1 MSYYRVINILD
12 NLKNLSTKFTQQL
25 LNIRNVLLQEMVVDI
40 LNFCLLSSIYERQE
54 LLTILRA
61 KN

>member
-1 MSYYRVINILD
+1 MSFYRIINILD
-12 NLKNLSTKFTQQL
+12 NLKNLSTKFTQHL
-25 LNIRNVLLQEMVVDI
+25 LIIGKGFPQEKDSDI

>member
-1 MSYYRVINILD
+1 MSFYRIINILD
-12 NLKNLSTKFTQQL
+12 NLKNLSTKFTQHL
-25 LNIRNVLLQEMVVDI
+25 LIIGKGFLQEKDSDI

>member
-1 MSYYRVINILD
+1 MSFYRIINILD
-12 NLKNLSTKFTQQL
+12 NLKNLSTKFSQQL
-25 LNIRNVLLQEMVVDI
+25 LKIGIVLPLEMVVDI